1 MSQFSFLV
9 VSCWVTFSQEPAK
22 TYQNQNGK
30 AVYQAATRQQTDTE
44 FSAASLQCPT
54 KFRPGF
60 RYVDPSNGQG
70 SSVTLLRW
78 EKCRW
83 LCLNRVRIGQELLPI
98 EHWTEEATIEKMT
111 NPNRNKPRTN

>member
-1 MSQFSFLV
+1 MTQLPFLV
-9 VSCWVTFSQEPAK
+9 ASFWMTFSQEPAR

-30 AVYQAATRQQTDTE
+30 TVYQKATSQQTNKE
-44 FSAASLQCPT
+44 FEIASSQCRT

-60 RYVDPSNGQG
+60 TYVDPGNGPG

-83 LCLNRVRIGQELLPI
+83 LCLNRVRIGGNLLPI
-98 EHWTEEATIEKMT
+98 EHWTEEATIEKIT
-111 NPNRNKPRTN
+111 KSKGGKPTQK